1 MTFSRRLLT
10 LLVPLLLL
18 AGGARAAGCDAP
30 APTVRPAAS
39 DTATPTAKAF
49 AGTWQGQWAVAVKD
63 HAVPICARL
72 YVLVLGP
79 TNATV
84 EQCTGS
90 NKDARRRAECKQF
103 AAQIDG
109 NEMSFSDLQG
119 TIYKLTMAD
128 VGGIKAEATSA
139 EHRSVTVFVKPE

>member
-1 MTFSRRLLT
+1 MSATRRLLA
-10 LLVPLLLL
+10 LLIPLLLV
-18 AGGARAAGCDAP
+18 AGGAWAAGCDAP
-30 APTVRPAAS
+30 APTVHPAAS
-39 DTATPTAKAF
+39 DTATQAAKAF
-49 AGTWQGQWAVAVKD
+49 AGAWQGQWAVAVKD

-103 AAQIDG
+103 AAQIEG
-109 NEMSFSDLQG
+109 NVMTFSDLQG
-119 TIYKLTMAD
+119 TIYTLTMAD
-128 VGGIKAEATSA
+128 VGGIKAEATTA